1 MRNEL
6 RRGLHRARRQQIIQA
21 LGLMAPLLI
30 FLLVNFAAPIAVM
43 LARSVRDPELPTY
56 LPQTAIALRHWDAQ
70 ILPDE
75 ALVRGF
81 VTELA
86 SAKAADTL
94 PLVAN
99 RLNYDQNGF
108 RGLILKTARHLPLAE
123 PPPLLEQLLQ
133 IDPRWGDLGTWAVLK
148 HAAGPVTSFYLL
160 AALDRR
166 LDVTG
171 SVVETAPEQRIF
183 IDIFART
190 FWISLVV
197 TIACLALGYPLAYL
211 LASLPQRLGNL
222 LMILVL
228 LPFWTSVLVRTTA
241 WIVVLQRDGMANGL
255 LRWLGL
261 IREPLDLVYNRTGVY
276 IAMTHVLLPFMVLPL
291 YGVMKGIS
299 PIGMRAALSL
309 GARPLAAF
317 RRVYLPQSLPGVS
330 AGSLLVFILA
340 LGYFITPALLG
351 GANDQMIAYF
361 IAFYTNQT
369 LNWGMAAALSVTLL
383 TSTIVLY
390 GVYTRLV
397 GSRGLKWQ

>member
-1 MRNEL
+1 
-6 RRGLHRARRQQIIQA
+6 
-21 LGLMAPLLI
+21 MAPLLI

-70 ILPDE
+70 TPPDE

-369 LNWGMAAALSVTLL
+369 LNWGMAAALSVILL